1 MGTLCFDGP
10 KGENLCLKTVVSEDG
25 RVTIP
30 KAIRRRLGI
39 VPWTVLAF
47 TEEDGRLVAVKEQQ
61 DAFSRWRGKGQLP
74 NGMSVDEYL
83 GIVRGIEQ

>member
-1 MGTLCFDGP
+1 M
-10 KGENLCLKTVVSEDG
+10 KTVVSEDG

-39 VPWTVLAF
+39 VPGTVLYF
-47 TEEDGRLVAVKEQQ
+47 TEEEGRLVAVIEQQQ
-61 DAFSRWRGKGQLP
+61 DAFSRWRGKGRLT